1 MLRKL
6 IILGALPLALA
17 APAGADVNKLTN
29 DKLKDE
35 GFERLEGNNR
45 FKPGCR
51 HIIRSSDRLTV
62 MHPGVLTSDEI
73 GLSYLGKWVRVRRE
87 DKTTLLGANLPV
99 TVWRKCS
106 TI

>member
-1 MLRKL
+1 MLRKM

-17 APAGADVNKLTN
+17 TPAGADVNKLTN
-29 DKLKDE
+29 D
-35 GFERLEGNNR
+35 
-45 FKPGCR
+45 
-51 HIIRSSDRLTV
+51 
-62 MHPGVLTSDEI
+62 EI
-73 GLSYLGKWVRVRRE
+73 GLSYRGKWVRVRRE

>member
-6 IILGALPLALA
+6 TILGVLSFAVSLPTA
-17 APAGADVNKLTN
+17 ADVNKLGN

-35 GFERLEGNNR
+35 GFERLEGNKR

-62 MHPGVLTSDEI
+62 MHPTALTNDDI
-73 GLSYLGKWVRVRRE
+73 GLSYRGKWVTVKRE

-106 TI
+106 AI